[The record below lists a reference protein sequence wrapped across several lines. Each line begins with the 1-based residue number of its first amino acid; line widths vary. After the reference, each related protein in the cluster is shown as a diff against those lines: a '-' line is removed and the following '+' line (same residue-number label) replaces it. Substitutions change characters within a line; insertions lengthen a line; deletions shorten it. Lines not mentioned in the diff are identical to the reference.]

1 MDAKI
6 KVEIRIP
13 PHECKYGYGD
23 GNSTKMVTLL
33 PNKETFRCG
42 CGKEFPIAENLNITP
57 ECVVSDGVYT
67 CSVTEKG
74 LYFNPRRAEVMCIN
88 SDCPEKH
95 RCTIGYGGIF
105 DEIIQGA
112 YQPGFYNESGIVNQ
126 GTQRGKGHRSKMN
139 SIPLRMMDSLG
150 LQGLIIHEEEATV
163 LGKKYTGYSLEMRI
177 DGKTK
182 IPKYISENLYDIGHD
197 RFYLFHKFEHLVEYK
212 EHSVEKAVIDKE
224 PSHVGALIEK
234 STKRM
239 YIIPKANKDIFGF
252 TFKGGTLYA
261 YLPQKGNNLADG
273 DAFKDNSRF
282 VAYKVKEILPNPKTN
297 SNDKFYGYLVEESK
311 IDEFKALTK
320 RPTRVISSDNYSG
333 VPRYQKELLWY
344 LKNNNT
350 TKNILEI
357 IDEDYILK
365 EYYELQDLTHNHNC
379 LQCDITDFELIDID
393 EVIKDLK
400 DEFGDD
406 ELDEERIKELY
417 NKFIQFIDKYCDG
430 IYGDMENTL
439 KDLDDDVHNPDYIN
453 FKRNLDT
460 FRIGDP
466 LQNEYHNYSNSDL
479 VQACK
484 HRHEMKLVRTTSA
497 KNQEAIKH
505 FKTAGTLKGQ
515 DPRKDGTAQDVAFE
529 EVSEYTNLVDLIEN
543 NEYVKQAKIWGPK
556 PKEEWSEQDYNRYA
570 RGQDVKEITNII
582 VGMKVDKDKDSITR
596 HCLYNEPLPEEL
608 AKHAVIVSGS
618 RVMSPSLRTYRDE
631 DGYYVTPAVNVWK
644 GYFIENEIKLLFA
657 RCAKGSDCAAII
669 AAIEINEYL
678 YNKVKA
684 GELTEEQYYKEYIT
698 IVIVGHSWYK
708 SIDFNN
714 HGLTSIIDRA
724 IYFDG
729 YFTCA
734 EPYRKKRSTETTISH
749 VEYFDE
755 RENRLKVFQTYDAKD
770 KRFKNLTIKRFHRFD
785 RKIERANK
793 RLVSLGGPDTKL
805 VILCR
810 SEYSGTTNTMNFA
823 IEAGKDVIE
832 ITSPLRETPIDFRAE
847 NDPIQKGHSDF
858 EYYNEFWDTTLVMVP
873 SFISNYATWYQ
884 KTRDTSKYSVGINSR
899 YLPNPSVKLSAIPEI
914 QIRRVEYKR
923 KPRYVKTI
931 EDKYVSPENIRC
943 KPKTSKSYEGL
954 TSAHIVATVP
964 STIAHYAKWYQ
975 TIDAIK
981 SGFIWIGTESKT
993 YGTIIKHH
1001 RKDFFTKRAQ
1011 SVMSS
1016 SKTKARTKVELTK
1029 EELIKKYPDLKE
1041 YYDNW
1046 SNMDSRTWVKT
1057 KDNKRLA

>member
-1 MDAKI
+1 MDTKI

-33 PNKETFRCG
+33 SGKETFRCG
-42 CGKEFPIAENLNITP
+42 CGKQFSIAENLNITP
-57 ECVVSDGVYT
+57 ECVVSEGVYT
-67 CSVTEKG
+67 CSVTEKE
-74 LYFNPRRAEVMCIN
+74 LYFNPRRAEVVCIN

-112 YQPGFYNESGIVNQ
+112 YQPGFYNESGVVNQ
-126 GTQRGKGHRSKMN
+126 GAQRGKGHHSKMN
-139 SIPLRMMDSLG
+139 SIPLKMMDSLG
-150 LQGLIIHEEEATV
+150 LQGLIVHEEEATV

-177 DGKTK
+177 DGETRT
-182 IPKYISENLYDIGHD
+182 PKYISENLYDIGHD
-197 RFYLFHKFEHLVEYK
+197 RFYLFHKLEHLIEYK
-212 EHSVEKAVIDKE
+212 EHSIEKAVIDKE

-261 YLPQKGNNLADG
+261 YLPQKGYNLADG
-273 DAFKDNSRF
+273 DAFRDNSRF
-282 VAYKVKEILPNPKTN
+282 VAYKTKEILPNPKTN
-297 SNDKFYGYLVEESK
+297 SNDKIYGYLVEESK

-320 RPTRVISSDNYSG
+320 RPTRIISSDDYSG
-333 VPRYQKELLWY
+333 VPQHQKELLWK
-344 LKNNNT
+344 LKNNDT
-350 TKNILEI
+350 RPGVLEV
-357 IDEDYILK
+357 IDQEFILK
-365 EYYELQDLTHNHNC
+365 EYRELLELVDHHPAFETS
-379 LQCDITDFELIDID
+379 DITDFEDIDID
-393 EVIKDLK
+393 DVIADLK
-400 DEFGDD
+400 EDFN
-406 ELDEERIKELY
+406 LDEKDCKNIEDRYYKMS
-417 NKFIQFIDKYCDG
+417 NFITEFCNG
-430 IYGDMENTL
+430 CYGPTEEVL
-439 KDLDDDVHNPDYIN
+439 EGLHLDVTNPDYID
-453 FKRNLDT
+453 FKRYYDKFT
-460 FRIGDP
+460 IGNAED
-466 LQNEYHNYSNSDL
+466 NEYHNYSNYDL
-479 VQACK
+479 IQACK

-505 FKTAGTLKGQ
+505 FKAAGTLKGQ

-543 NEYVKQAKIWGPK
+543 NEYVKQAKVWGPK
-556 PKEEWSEQDYNRYA
+556 PKEEWSEQDYNRYD
-570 RGQDVKEITNII
+570 RGQDVKEITNIV
-582 VGMKVDKDKDSITR
+582 VGMKVDKDKDPITR

-618 RVMSPSLRTYRDE
+618 RVMSLSLRTYRDK

-684 GELTEEQYYKEYIT
+684 GELTEEQYYNEYIT

-847 NDPIQKGHSDF
+847 DDPIQKGHSDF

-873 SFISNYATWYQ
+873 SFISNYAAWYQ
-884 KTRDTSKYSVGINSR
+884 KTRNINKYRLGFNSC
-899 YLPNPSVKLSAIPEI
+899 YAPKLNVSLGAIPEI
-914 QIRRVEYKR
+914 QVRRVEYKR

-964 STIAHYAKWYQ
+964 STISNYSKWYQ
-975 TIDAIK
+975 TIDAMK
-981 SGFIWIGTESKT
+981 SGFMWIGVESKT

-1001 RKDFFTKRAQ
+1001 KKDSFIKRAQ
-1011 SVMSS
+1011 SAMSS
-1016 SKTKARTKVELTK
+1016 SKTKTKSKLTK
-1029 EELIKKYPDLKE
+1029 EDLIKVYPELKA

-1046 SNMDSRTWVKT
+1046 SNTDSRTWVKT

>member
-1 MDAKI
+1 MNTKT

-33 PNKETFRCG
+33 SGKETFRCG
-42 CGKEFPIAENLNITP
+42 CGKQFPIAENLNVTP
-57 ECVVSDGVYT
+57 ECIVSEGVYT

-95 RCTIGYGGIF
+95 RCTIGYGGVF

-112 YQPGFYNESGIVNQ
+112 YQPGFYNESGVVNQ
-126 GTQRGKGHRSKMN
+126 GSQREKGHRSKMN
-139 SIPLRMMDSLG
+139 SIPLKMMNSLG
-150 LQGLIIHEEEATV
+150 LKGLIIHEEEATV

-177 DGKTK
+177 DGETRT
-182 IPKYISENLYDIGHD
+182 PKYISENLYDIGHD
-197 RFYLFHKFEHLVEYK
+197 RFYLFHKFEHLIEYK
-212 EHSVEKAVIDKE
+212 EHSVEKAIIDKE
-224 PSHVGALIEK
+224 PSHIGALIEK

-239 YIIPKANKDIFGF
+239 YIIPKTNKDIFGF

-261 YLPQKGNNLADG
+261 YLPQKGHNLADG

-282 VAYKVKEILPNPKTN
+282 VAYKTKEILPNPKTN
-297 SNDKFYGYLVEESK
+297 SNDKIYGYLVEESK

-320 RPTRVISSDNYSG
+320 RPTRIISSDDYSG
-333 VPRYQKELLWY
+333 IPRYQKELLWY

-350 TKNILEI
+350 TKSILEI
-357 IDEDYILK
+357 IDEDFILK
-365 EYYELQDLTHNHNC
+365 EYYELQDLTHNHNG

-393 EVIKDLK
+393 EVIKDVK
-400 DEFGDD
+400 EEFGD
-406 ELDEERIKELY
+406 LDEDDEKRIQTLY
-417 NKFIQFIDKYCDG
+417 DKFVQFIDEYCDG

-453 FKRNLDT
+453 FKRNLDK

-484 HRHEMKLVRTTSA
+484 HKHEMKIVRTNSA
-497 KNQEAIKH
+497 KNREAIEY
-505 FKTAGTLKGQ
+505 FKAAGTLVGE

-543 NEYVKQAKIWGPK
+543 NEYVKQAKTWGPK

-570 RGQDVKEITNII
+570 RGQDVKEITNIV
-582 VGMKVDKDKDSITR
+582 VGMKVDKDKDPITR

-608 AKHAVIVSGS
+608 SKHAVIVSGS

-698 IVIVGHSWYK
+698 IVVVGHSWYK

-724 IYFDG
+724 IHFDG
-729 YFTCA
+729 YFTCS
-734 EPYRKKRSTETTISH
+734 EPYRKKRGTETIISH

-755 RENRLKVFQTYDAKD
+755 REDRLKVYQTYDAED

-793 RLVSLGGPDTKL
+793 RLVSFGGSETKL

-823 IEAGKDVIE
+823 IEAGKEIVE
-832 ITSPLRETPIDFRAE
+832 ITSPTREAPIDFRAE

-858 EYYNEFWDTTLVMVP
+858 EYYNEFWDTILVIVP
-873 SFISNYATWYQ
+873 STISNYAKWYQ
-884 KTRDTSKYSVGINSR
+884 IAHKPGRYHLSRNMRYIPDINIR
-899 YLPNPSVKLSAIPEI
+899 IGAAPKI
-914 QIRRVEYKR
+914 QVRKVEYKR
-923 KPRYVKTI
+923 KPRYVRTI
-931 EDKYVSPENIRC
+931 IEEPTIQH
-943 KPKTSKSYEGL
+943 KPKVPDAKPSRTHPN
-954 TSAHIVATVP
+954 AHVVATVP

-975 TIDAIK
+975 TIDAMK
-981 SGFIWIGTESKT
+981 SGFIWIGVKSKT

-1001 RKDFFTKRAQ
+1001 RKDSCTKRAQ
-1011 SVMSS
+1011 QVMSS
-1016 SKTKARTKVELTK
+1016 SKTKTRSKLT
-1029 EELIKKYPDLKE
+1029 EEDLIKVYPEFKA

-1046 SNMDSRTWVKT
+1046 SNTDSRTWVKT

>member
-1 MDAKI
+1 MNTVT
-6 KVEIRIP
+6 VEIHIP
-13 PHECKYGYGD
+13 KHKCKRGYGD
-23 GNSTKMVTLL
+23 GNHTKMVKLL
-33 PNKETFRCG
+33 PGKETFRCSG
-42 CGKEFPIAENLNITP
+42 CGKEFPIEENLNVTP
-57 ECVVSDGVYT
+57 QCIASDGCYT

-74 LYFNPRRAEVMCIN
+74 LYFNPRRAEVICIN

-95 RCTIGYGGIF
+95 RCTIGYAGVF

-112 YQPGFYNESGIVNQ
+112 YQPGLYNESGVVNQ
-126 GTQRGKGHRSKMN
+126 GAQREKGHRSKMN
-139 SIPLRMMDSLG
+139 SIPLKMMDSLG
-150 LQGLIIHEEEATV
+150 LQGLIVHEEEATV

-177 DGKTK
+177 DGETRT
-182 IPKYISENLYDIGHD
+182 PKYISENLYDIDHD
-197 RFYLFHKFEHLVEYK
+197 RFYLFHKFEHLIEYK
-212 EHSVEKAVIDKE
+212 EHSVEKAIIDKE

-261 YLPQKGNNLADG
+261 YLPQKGHNLADG

-282 VAYKVKEILPNPKTN
+282 VAYKTKEILPNPKTN
-297 SNDKFYGYLVEESK
+297 SNDKIYGYLVEESK
-311 IDEFKALTK
+311 IDEFKALTR
-320 RPTRVISSDNYSG
+320 RPTRIISSDDYSG
-333 VPRYQKELLWY
+333 IPRYQKELLWY

-350 TKNILEI
+350 RKGILEI
-357 IDEDYILK
+357 IDDDFILR
-365 EYYELQDLTHNHNC
+365 EYYELQELLTYNGETHNC

-393 EVIKDLK
+393 EVIKDVKEELGDL
-400 DEFGDD
+400 DED
-406 ELDEERIKELY
+406 DEERIRELY
-417 NKFIQFIDKYCDG
+417 NKFVQFIDEYCDG

-439 KDLDDDVHNPDYIN
+439 KDLDGDVNDPDYIN
-453 FKRNLDT
+453 FKRNLDK

-466 LQNEYHNYSNSDL
+466 LQNEYHAYSNYDL
-479 VQACK
+479 IQAHK
-484 HRHEMKLVRTTSA
+484 HKHEMKLVRTASA
-497 KNQEAIKH
+497 ENRKAIKH
-505 FKTAGTLKGQ
+505 FKAAGTLVGE

-529 EVSEYTNLVDLIEN
+529 EVSEYTNLVDLIDNKEH
-543 NEYVKQAKIWGPK
+543 VKQAKVWSPK
-556 PKEEWSEQDYNRYA
+556 PKEEWSEKDYARYA
-570 RGQDVKEITNII
+570 RGENVKEITNIV
-582 VGMKVDKDKDSITR
+582 VGMKVNKDKDPITR

-608 AKHAVIVSGS
+608 SKHAVIVSGS

-684 GELTEEQYYKEYIT
+684 GELTEEQYYNEYIT

-724 IYFDG
+724 IHFDG
-729 YFTCA
+729 YFTCT
-734 EPYRKKRSTETTISH
+734 EPYRKKRGTETIISN

-755 RENRLKVFQTYDAKD
+755 RENRLKVFQTYDIKD
-770 KRFKNLTIKRFHRFD
+770 KRFKNLTIERFHRFD

-823 IEAGKDVIE
+823 IEAGKEIVE
-832 ITSPLRETPIDFRAE
+832 ITSPTREAPIDWRSE
-847 NDPIQKGHSDF
+847 NDPIKGHSD
-858 EYYNEFWDTTLVMVP
+858 
-873 SFISNYATWYQ
+873 
-884 KTRDTSKYSVGINSR
+884 
-899 YLPNPSVKLSAIPEI
+899 
-914 QIRRVEYKR
+914 YKR
-923 KPRYVKTI
+923 KPRYVRTI
-931 EDKYVSPENIRC
+931 IEEPTIQH
-943 KPKTSKSYEGL
+943 KPKAQKAKPSRSL
-954 TSAHIVATVP
+954 PNAHVVATVP

-975 TIDAIK
+975 TIETMK
-981 SGFIWIGTESKT
+981 SGFIWIGVKSKT

-1001 RKDFFTKRAQ
+1001 KKDSSTKRAQ
-1011 SVMSS
+1011 QGMSS
-1016 SKTKARTKVELTK
+1016 SKTKTRSKLT
-1029 EELIKKYPDLKE
+1029 EEDLIKVYPELKA

-1046 SNMDSRTWVKT
+1046 SNTDSRTWVKT
-1057 KDNKRLA
+1057 KNNKLLA